1 MIGSAVAVS
10 TIGDIFPH
18 DISYPTN
25 IEERRD
31 RYEAV
36 AWCLL
41 AIGIVGIV
49 SQLIM
54 AIIRGLYLG
63 KIIEN
68 NFLTFIVIVSVMHN
82 NIASN
87 LAS

>member
-18 DISYPTN
+18 DISYYTKTV
-25 IEERRD
+25 ERRD

-36 AWCLL
+36 AWSLL
-41 AIGIVGIV
+41 VICIVGIV

-68 NFLTFIVIVSVMHN
+68 NFLMFTVIVSVVHN
-82 NIASN
+82 NIAS
-87 LAS
+87 S

>member
-18 DISYPTN
+18 DISFPTKT
-25 IEERRD
+25 EERRD
-31 RYEAV
+31 RYKAV
-36 AWCLL
+36 VWCLL

-54 AIIRGLYLG
+54 AIIRGVYLG

-68 NFLTFIVIVSVMHN
+68 NFLTFTVIVSVMHN
-82 NIASN
+82 NI
-87 LAS
+87 